1 MFLHIFGNIIL
12 RQNYYK
18 YFPKKKKKKKMN
30 RNVVYNERINN
41 LFILN
46 YDKIFKLHTLNSIE
60 EF

>member
-1 MFLHIFGNIIL
+1 MLLHIFGNIIL

-18 YFPKKKKKKKMN
+18 YFPKKKKKKMN